1 MLNKFDVYTV
11 MLGVSLMAVLVGVLL
26 LALELSRYTKTAMA
40 PVAQPTA
47 VVQTIDRATVH
58 YAKMDRSQL
67 YQA

>member
-11 MLGVSLMAVLVGVLL
+11 MLGMSLMAVLVGVLL
-26 LALELSRYTKTAMA
+26 LALELSRYSKTAMA

-47 VVQTIDRATVH
+47 VVQTRDRATP
-58 YAKMDRSQL
+58 YYSNMDRSQL

>member
-26 LALELSRYTKTAMA
+26 LALELSRYSKTAMT

-47 VVQTIDRATVH
+47 VVQTINRASLH
-58 YAKMDRSQL
+58 YATMDCSQL